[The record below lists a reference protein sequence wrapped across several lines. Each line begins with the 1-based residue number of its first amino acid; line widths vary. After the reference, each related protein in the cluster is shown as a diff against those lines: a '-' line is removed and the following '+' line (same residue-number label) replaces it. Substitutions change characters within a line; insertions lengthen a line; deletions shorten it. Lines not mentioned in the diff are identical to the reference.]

1 MLLFDVS
8 LMTLFYL
15 YIIST
20 LDWNSQVVQQVK
32 NPMLSLLWLRWLKKK
47 KDNQL
52 SPFYFN
58 DYY

>member
-47 KDNQL
+47 KGQSIESL
-52 SPFYFN
+52 LFQ
-58 DYY
+58 